1 MSPDDALAALLA
13 GSRRFASGELQHP
26 RRGSVRRAEVAQGQ
40 QPFAAIVS
48 CSDSRVALE
57 IIFDQGL
64 GDLFVIRVAG
74 NTVDAP
80 VVLGSVEFAVGQ
92 LGCSLVMVL
101 GHEQCG
107 AVAAAVDVAEQGTAL
122 GGHLDAVVGPI
133 VEVLDA
139 ARDDD
144 RAARLEAAV
153 RANVRRQVAVLA
165 RTSALA
171 DAVAAGDVAIV
182 GAVYRLHEGEV
193 ELLDAPTAPR

>member
-1 MSPDDALAALLA
+1 VSPDDALAALLA

-80 VVLGSVEFAVGQ
+80 VVLGSVEFAVSQ

-107 AVAAAVDVAEQGTAL
+107 AVAAAVDAAEHGTAL

-133 VEVLDA
+133 VAVVGPAEHDDA
-139 ARDDD
+139 P
-144 RAARLEAAV
+144 ARLAAAV

-165 RTSALA
+165 GTAALA
-171 DAVAAGDVAIV
+171 EAVATGDVAIV
-182 GAVYRLHEGEV
+182 GAVYRLHTGDV
-193 ELLDAPTAPR
+193 ELLDAPTAAR